1 MSQVVDNLIAFRVL
15 YMLVTAFEDTPAYKM
30 GIIDSHGNALKKLK
44 DMSQKERDAYS
55 MLHRLVFR
63 LKKIMNKI
71 PLINTRLGNLAAAY
85 WLVKECTEN
94 NRTAINLEEQY
105 VDLLR
110 KIQKENIILVDEE
123 ILIEKFFNEEM
134 PANVT
139 GVGVKT
145 DEPIVRKK
153 KDIKTL
159 NRMAKVM

>member
-30 GIIDSHGNALKKLK
+30 GIIDSHGNSLKKLK